1 MAAAQDLQKENSDR
15 HWRRNTQVFKIGD
28 LVLLNARNLPIH
40 AVLAVGSTKLRLR
53 FVDPF
58 MVICVHGNAY
68 TLNFPSAMATHP
80 TFYVGMI
87 KVYLDPS
94 AGVETDATCGSSS
107 GEIRQSM
114 APLERLSE
122 PEEQFALE
130 YKQDTPRDTQIV
142 PKRVQEPGLS
152 SPSVAQGSSP
162 GPPGSSS
169 IDIDHPALSASS
181 QPTTRL
187 ARSVVPGDAVGGLGT
202 PHAVAG
208 DDHPNGHGYR
218 EPGRGPSAQTARVG
232 TLPNDPGNGSRK
244 SEETVT
250 PHTDEKNRGGM
261 IRPPSPCWVAMGNGT
276 SLWKGLWGTAGWLV
290 ARSSG

>member
-1 MAAAQDLQKENSDR
+1 
-15 HWRRNTQVFKIGD
+15 
-28 LVLLNARNLPIH
+28 
-40 AVLAVGSTKLRLR
+40 
-53 FVDPF
+53 
-58 MVICVHGNAY
+58 MVIGVHGNAY
-68 TLNFPSAMATHP
+68 TLNLPSDMATHP
-80 TFYVGMI
+80 TFYFGML
-87 KVYLDPS
+87 KAYLDPS
-94 AGVETDATCGSSS
+94 VGVEAEATCGSSS
-107 GEIRQSM
+107 GEGRQSM

-122 PEEQFALE
+122 HEEQVFLE
-130 YKQDTPRDTQIV
+130 GKQDTPRDTQIV

-202 PHAVAG
+202 PHAVAD
-208 DDHPNGHGYR
+208 DDHPNNHGCR

-232 TLPNDPGNGSRK
+232 TLPNDLGNDSRNSEGS
-244 SEETVT
+244 VT
-250 PHTDEKNRGGM
+250 PQTDAKNCGGM
-261 IRPPSPCWVAMGNGT
+261 IRPPQPLLGRDGERYFLV
-276 SLWKGLWGTAGWLV
+276 KGLWGTAGRLV